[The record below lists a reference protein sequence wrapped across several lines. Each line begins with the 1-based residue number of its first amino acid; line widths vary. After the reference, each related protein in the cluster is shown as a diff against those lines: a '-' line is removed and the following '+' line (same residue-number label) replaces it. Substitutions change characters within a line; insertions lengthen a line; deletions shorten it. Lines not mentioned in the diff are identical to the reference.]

1 MKLARGD
8 LSDGGPK
15 ATKIPPPQHCK
26 QETRGDQTKLPEKY
40 NFHAIL
46 KKKSIFLELYSN
58 KDTPV
63 WTARVI
69 HITFFF
75 FIR

>member
-26 QETRGDQTKLPEKY
+26 QETRGDQTMLPEKY
-40 NFHAIL
+40 KFYGFL
-46 KKKSIFLELYSN
+46 KKQTIYHS
-58 KDTPV
+58 
-63 WTARVI
+63 
-69 HITFFF
+69 
-75 FIR
+75 